1 MKPLK
6 IVFTFI
12 FSISI
17 TLSVLAQDNCS
28 SFYPFKDGVTF
39 QITNYG
45 KNDRV
50 AAITDFLV
58 TDATSNFATFKSFL
72 RDKDG
77 EVLNEATFTMSCEND
92 GIVVDMESLLNPNLL
107 DNYRDFETEI
117 SGTKIVIPNNL
128 HIGQELPDA
137 TMTMLVN
144 MSGINLRMEVSMTDR
159 TVIDRETITTSA
171 GTFDC
176 FVIGYTNTV
185 NMGMNRTTTAK
196 QWISRGVG
204 MVKQEDYNR
213 RGRVTSSSLLT
224 DFHR

>member
-72 RDKDG
+72 
-77 EVLNEATFTMSCEND
+77 
-92 GIVVDMESLLNPNLL
+92 
-107 DNYRDFETEI
+107 
-117 SGTKIVIPNNL
+117 
-128 HIGQELPDA
+128 
-137 TMTMLVN
+137 
-144 MSGINLRMEVSMTDR
+144 
-159 TVIDRETITTSA
+159 
-171 GTFDC
+171 
-176 FVIGYTNTV
+176 
-185 NMGMNRTTTAK
+185 
-196 QWISRGVG
+196 
-204 MVKQEDYNR
+204 
-213 RGRVTSSSLLT
+213 
-224 DFHR
+224 